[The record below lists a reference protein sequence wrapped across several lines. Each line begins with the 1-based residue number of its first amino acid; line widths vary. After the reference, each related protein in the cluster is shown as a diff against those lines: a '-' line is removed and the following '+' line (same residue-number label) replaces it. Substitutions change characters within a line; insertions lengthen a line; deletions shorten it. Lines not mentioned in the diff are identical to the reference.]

1 MVKRVAYDVKV
12 RGTNNERRNSGRR
25 ESFVNLKCTIIR
37 LNQSVFP
44 GVSLSLSLSLSAKRF
59 CTPRFAI
66 LNVFISTP
74 SSLLTAGGG
83 GRRHVLFLHFQVL
96 LFFHQQLQKQFF
108 LIASSRMLPHTLY
121 KVLMSQIMCI
131 HLSIFLLYNQQQQ

>member
-1 MVKRVAYDVKV
+1 MVKHVAYDVKV
-12 RGTNNERRNSGRR
+12 KGTNDERRKSGR

-59 CTPRFAI
+59 STSRFEI

-74 SSLLTAGGG
+74 SSLLTAGGGGG

-96 LFFHQQLQKQFF
+96 LFFHQQLR
-108 LIASSRMLPHTLY
+108 AGA
-121 KVLMSQIMCI
+121 
-131 HLSIFLLYNQQQQ
+131 